1 MTGADAAAVD
11 TPWSAVALKRL
22 FRVVG
27 GSTPTQ
33 DPGNW
38 DGDVCWVT
46 PADLSGLEGFGL
58 DQSRRTITPVGLS
71 SCGTTLVPP
80 GSLVL
85 STRAPI
91 GSLGI
96 AGRRLCTNQG
106 CRSLVPRADLDTRYF
121 AYFLSVTTG
130 ELNAIGRGSTFMELS
145 GEDLGAFLVPSPPLS
160 VQRDLAA
167 FLDYETARIDEL
179 VQQQERLEQLIEER
193 AKSRVDELVL
203 RGADS
208 WASRA
213 VDDWVPLRYLS
224 PRVTVGIVVQP
235 SSYYVAEGGIP
246 ALRSFNV
253 TDQGIEA
260 RDLVQ
265 ISEAGHAMNAKS
277 ELRAGDLVMVRTG
290 RPGLAAVVEKAHQ
303 GWNCIDLI
311 LIRKCPRVDSYFL
324 SCVLNSDLV
333 RSQIAELSA
342 GSIQQHFNVDA
353 AKSLRVPVPPHDV
366 QAAVAAEA
374 ARIQADVAASR
385 ATVRR
390 GIELLVERRSALVT
404 AAVTGQIDVSSWR
417 PPDDWLVPEPA

>member
-96 AGRRLCTNQG
+96 AGRPLCTNQG
-106 CRSLVPRADLDTRYF
+106 CRSLVPRTDLDTRYF

-145 GEDLGAFLVPSPPLS
+145 GEDLGAFLVPRPPLS
-160 VQRDLAA
+160 VQRDVAA

-179 VQQQERLEQLIEER
+179 VQEQEQLNSLAHEER
-193 AKSRVDELVL
+193 AAVISSTLFSDSNAAPSVRLSVLSDILSGPAFKSDDFSDVPGGVRLL
-203 RGADS
+203 RGIN
-208 WASRA
+208 
-213 VDDWVPLRYLS
+213 
-224 PRVTVGIVVQP
+224 VGVNRIRWDEVVYWHWP
-235 SSYYVAEGGIP
+235 TSSNLERFA
-246 ALRSFNV
+246 
-253 TDQGIEA
+253 
-260 RDLVQ
+260 
-265 ISEAGHAMNAKS
+265 
-277 ELRAGDLVMVRTG
+277 LRAGDIVLGMDRPWIASGARQAIVRECDLPALLVQRVARL
-290 RPGLAAVVEKAHQ
+290 RARAAVMPKLLSFALESTEFREFVE
-303 GWNCIDLI
+303 
-311 LIRKCPRVDSYFL
+311 
-324 SCVLNSDLV
+324 SDLTGV
-333 RSQIAELSA
+333 SVPHISTEQIGAFRIPVHSLPEQELRLGRALKRLRLLRAVVAESA
-342 GSIQQHFNVDA
+342 Q
-353 AKSLRVPVPPHDV
+353 LM
-366 QAAVAAEA
+366 
-374 ARIQADVAASR
+374 
-385 ATVRR
+385 
-390 GIELLVERRSALVT
+390 ELLLERRSALIT